1 METAR
6 LYARELR
13 EEDAIRVHPLTSRP
27 EVARYMRFDAQ
38 ETVEGTRALI
48 REYRS
53 GGPAFLVEEKGTNR
67 VAAVF
72 AFKAADEPNAYSLS
86 HFSAPD
92 LWGKGY
98 GTELLT
104 GMVRYARDVL
114 GAARL
119 YAYVVADNR
128 ASCRMVE
135 KCGFRLVETRCFDD
149 LPGGLCIYLCV
160 PDEWEGRDSG

>member
-13 EEDAIRVHPLTSRP
+13 EEDAPRVHAMTSRP
-27 EVARYMRFDAQ
+27 EVARYMRFPAQ
-38 ETVEGTRALI
+38 DTVEGTRELI

-53 GGPAFLVEEKGTNR
+53 GGGPAFLVEEKETGR

-72 AFKAADEPNAYSLS
+72 AFKAAEEPHAYSLS
-86 HFSAPD
+86 HFSAPE

-98 GTELLT
+98 GTELLA

-114 GAARL
+114 GAQRL
-119 YAYVVADNR
+119 YAYVVADNL

-135 KCGFRLVETRCFDD
+135 KCGFRLTGKKYFDD
-149 LPGGLCIYLCV
+149 LQNGLCIYVCV
-160 PDEWEGRDSG
+160 PEE